1 MLIPDLA
8 FSLEGKS
15 LPDLFNARVSV
26 DPDRIAA
33 CHHEGELLHQVTRL
47 ELFQRSG
54 ALAARFVDL
63 GLRADSIVG
72 VFLPTSYLWMLVDL
86 TCLRFGWVSAVYHVG
101 WQSEELAHAISL
113 RPPQFVVCS
122 KSMRPLVVQ
131 AVQARQLNVKVIEI
145 EDLIDHQGLDEGE
158 FFPIRSPKP
167 DAVATISF
175 TSGSVEY
182 AKPIALTHR
191 ALLESAWHSYSML
204 GFDGAGQHT
213 LHWLPLSHVFGRI
226 GLYIDWVAGCTGFY
240 SRGVEFLAQDLLVAR
255 PAVLFTVPKGL
266 TRFRSRIE
274 SRVQSKPRAL
284 RFVFHLLQK
293 LTGFTL
299 RLPVPIRLK
308 CQKFVRRFVFPS
320 VHKPLGGRLAVLIV
334 GGAPV
339 DEKDKCYFESIGIAV
354 REGFGMTET
363 AGVAAV
369 QPLRKHSVGAGC
381 LLPSVRARIADDGE
395 LLLQGSSLL
404 SPQWNAEMYD
414 QDGWFHTGD
423 IAEISEAGDLRIL
436 GRLKDIIIP
445 ESGENVS
452 PARIEALVC
461 RHPWIDD
468 VCLIGDRRPC
478 LIALLM
484 LSAEG
489 LEAIGKAEGSLFD
502 AEIKTHLEKINT
514 LLPRF
519 ERVYGHVVLPKG
531 FSVTGGE
538 LTVTNKKRRLFI
550 MDKYQ
555 QEIDACY
562 AAHRQGAEI
571 ISIASANRSTLSL
584 DGVRMGSHNQQLI
597 QVEGLHYRYNG
608 SDGPVDVLRNISL
621 EVRQGEFLSILGP
634 SGGGKSTLLN
644 LLGALDR
651 PTEGRVWVNGK
662 DLTAMDAK
670 ALEHYRQTDIAF
682 IFQFFNLLP
691 TLTALENVLLAMEAM
706 EHPPQDAHERA
717 CRFLSRVGLEEKM
730 DRFPSQLSG
739 GEQQRV
745 AIARALSKGAPLILA
760 DEPTGNLDEETAAAV
775 MDLIVE
781 AQGESGATLLLITH
795 DLSVARRAGRTVELV
810 KGGLKE
816 VHFGDVGHA
825 AHRSKVF

>member
-1 MLIPDLA
+1 MFIPELG

-15 LPDLFNARVSV
+15 LPDLFHARVLV
-26 DPDRIAA
+26 GPGKIAA
-33 CHHEGELLHQVTRL
+33 CHHEGDQLHQTTWL

-54 ALAARFVDL
+54 ALAARLVDL
-63 GLRADSIVG
+63 GLRADSMVG
-72 VFLPTSYLWMLVDL
+72 VFLPTGYSWMLVDL
-86 TCLRFGWVSAVYHVG
+86 ACLRFGWVSAVYHAG
-101 WQSEELAHAISL
+101 WQSKELAHAMLL

-122 KSMRPLVVQ
+122 HAMHALVVQ
-131 AVQARQLNVKVIEI
+131 AIHAAQLNVTVIEI
-145 EDLIDHQGLDEGE
+145 EDLLDHQVSDGVE
-158 FFPIRSPKP
+158 FVPVCSPPP

-175 TSGSVEY
+175 TSGSVEHS
-182 AKPIALTHR
+182 KPIALTHQS
-191 ALLESAWHSYSML
+191 LLETAWHSYSML
-204 GFDGAGQHT
+204 GFDGQGQRT

-226 GLYIDWVAGCTGFY
+226 GLYIDWVAGSTGYY
-240 SRGVEFLAQDLLVAR
+240 SRGVEYLAQDLRLAR

-266 TRFRSRIE
+266 ARFRSRIE
-274 SRVQSKPRAL
+274 SRVQSRPSAVRVAF
-284 RFVFHLLQK
+284 RFLQK
-293 LTGFTL
+293 LVGVTL
-299 RLPVPIRLK
+299 NLPVPIRLM
-308 CQKFVRRFVFPS
+308 CQTFVRRFFFPS
-320 VHKPLGGRLAVLIV
+320 VHKPLGGKLAVVIV

-339 DEKDKCYFESIGIAV
+339 DEKDKCYFESIGVAV

-369 QPLRKHSVGAGC
+369 QPLRTHSVGAGR
-381 LLPSVRARIADDGE
+381 LLPSVRARIAADGE

-414 QDGWFHTGD
+414 EDGWFHTGD
-423 IAEISEAGDLRIL
+423 LAEISPKGDLQIL

-445 ESGENVS
+445 DSGENVG

-461 RHPWIDD
+461 RHPWIED
-468 VCLIGDRRPC
+468 VCLVGDRRPC
-478 LIALLM
+478 LIALLT
-484 LSAEG
+484 LSVEGLAAFSTAEG
-489 LEAIGKAEGSLFD
+489 HSFD
-502 AEIKTHLEKINT
+502 AEIKTHLDTINA

-519 ERVYGHVVLPKG
+519 ERVYGHVVLQQG
-531 FSVTGGE
+531 FSVAGGE

-571 ISIASANRSTLSL
+571 ISIASPNRSTLSL
-584 DGVRMGSHNQQLI
+584 GDVRMDSHNQQLI

-608 SDGPVDVLRNISL
+608 SDGPVDVLKNISL
-621 EVRQGEFLSILGP
+621 QVQKGEFLSILGP

-651 PTEGRVWVNGK
+651 PTEGRVCVDGK
-662 DLTAMDAK
+662 DLTAMDAR
-670 ALEHYRQTDIAF
+670 ALERYRQTDVAF

-691 TLTALENVLLAMEAM
+691 TLTAFENVLLAMEAM
-706 EHPPQDAHERA
+706 ENPPQDAHERA
-717 CRFLSRVGLEEKM
+717 CRFLSRVGLAEKM
-730 DRFPSQLSG
+730 NRFPSQLSG

-760 DEPTGNLDEETAAAV
+760 DEPTGNLDEETADAV

-781 AQGESGATLLLITH
+781 AQRESGATLLLITH

-816 VHFGDVGHA
+816 VHFGEKGYA
-825 AHRSKVF
+825 THRSKVL